1 MMILTNTYGNIF
13 NSHCFLKRPVY
24 SDVESIPLSVPAEL
38 YGWIV
43 WNSQNPTIFMA
54 LQTHIV
60 LPLSIIC
67 NKQIYRLFS
76 KCLHTLSLIL
86 VCSLL
91 WWLIDWVYT
100 LFFSDVFF
108 YYENFHKHNGYTDFI
123 LLYTVTPSYTLSD
136 TSSFYSNSLL
146 EGHCHCLMWAPCNF
160 VRFSYCTS
168 SLFCCS
174 FYDNIISNIYL

>member
-1 MMILTNTYGNIF
+1 MMILTNIYGNIF
-13 NSHCFLKRPVY
+13 YTHCFLKRPVY

-76 KCLHTLSLIL
+76 KCLHTLSLFL
-86 VCSLL
+86 VCKSTMMTYILSLHFVL
-91 WWLIDWVYT
+91 LCW
-100 LFFSDVFF
+100 FFFTMKIFMNIMVIQIYF
-108 YYENFHKHNGYTDFI
+108 YY
-123 LLYTVTPSYTLSD
+123 TPSYTLSD
-136 TSSFYSNSLL
+136 NSSFYSNSLL
-146 EGHCHCLMWAPCNF
+146 EGHCHCLLWAPCNF
-160 VRFSYCTS
+160 VRFAYCTS